1 MQPEPELLAQDAT
14 REREDREMY
23 AQQNADTEWIDDP
36 RPSEED
42 QQEASLG
49 RVVLPA
55 AAVGAVVSGLTAP
68 LIVTSVFAGMGFG
81 AEGIV
86 AGSVAAGWQP

>member
-1 MQPEPELLAQDAT
+1 
-14 REREDREMY
+14 
-23 AQQNADTEWIDDP
+23 
-36 RPSEED
+36 
-42 QQEASLG
+42 LG
-49 RVVLPA
+49 PVVLPA

-68 LIVTSVFAGMGFG
+68 LIVTSVIAGMGFG